1 MVRVASTLQQQLH
14 GSVACQPGT
23 RLPHW
28 RRTHL
33 PAVAGLQGLA
43 GPVKDLRPTHLVV
56 NSGLWASS
64 NTLPGWPAIAAAGA
78 AAVEPQGGRAIWRGT
93 TANRGRKVPV
103 QP

>member
-1 MVRVASTLQQQLH
+1 MQLPPSS
-14 GSVACQPGT
+14 GPGQPRHAAIIT
-23 RLPHW
+23 PPVPAWPHL
-28 RRTHL
+28 R
-33 PAVAGLQGLA
+33 GLQGLA

-64 NTLPGWPAIAAAGA
+64 NALPDWPAIAAAGA
-78 AAVEPQGGRAIWRGT
+78 AAVAPQRGHAIWRGT